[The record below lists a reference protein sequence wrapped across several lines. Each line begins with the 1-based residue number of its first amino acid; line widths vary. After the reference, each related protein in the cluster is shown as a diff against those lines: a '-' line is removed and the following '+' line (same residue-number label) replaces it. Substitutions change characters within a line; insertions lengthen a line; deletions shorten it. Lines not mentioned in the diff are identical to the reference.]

1 MEEKKLERPLLVVER
16 KKEIDHIEG
25 GDKKKKEPLLIPKEI
40 LEKLT
45 LEEKLFLEEKI
56 GLIENE
62 GKKHDKPHQE
72 PKKDHNL
79 PHHLK
84 DEKHPPKHKLDEF
97 EKIELAI
104 ELCGSKEELIKILN
118 DINKTLLESK
128 KEHYDVKIRKRK

>member
-1 MEEKKLERPLLVVER
+1 MEEKKLERPLLVEER
-16 KKEIDHIEG
+16 KKEIDHRTG
-25 GDKKKKEPLLIPKEI
+25 GDKKKKEQLLIPKEI

-56 GLIENE
+56 KLTNE
-62 GKKHDKPHQE
+62 EKKHDKPHQE
-72 PKKDHNL
+72 HEKDHNL
-79 PHHLK
+79 SHHLK
-84 DEKHPPKHKLDEF
+84 DEKHPHKHKLDEF

-128 KEHYDVKIRKRK
+128 KEHYDIKIRKRK